1 MSGRRW
7 KQADGWAAW
16 RWLRVPIAATL
27 LAFAIAGPANGQG
40 AHLETVK
47 KHALAQVHRLETEL
61 ERGVSTKADVLLF
74 LGEPDG
80 AGEFGGFHGIRGP
93 EHAKKGPAD
102 AWYYESSQATV
113 GLAVSE
119 DLRVLLVFFDDET
132 YIGFYWFT
140 IKTSGHWQ

>member
-1 MSGRRW
+1 MSDRRW

-16 RWLRVPIAATL
+16 RRLLAPIAAAA
-27 LAFAIAGPANGQG
+27 LAVTIAGPADGQG
-40 AHLETVK
+40 AHVESVK

-61 ERGVSTKADVLLF
+61 ERGVSTKAEVLRF

-80 AGEFGGFHGIRGP
+80 AGEFGGFHGVRGP

-102 AWYYESSQATV
+102 AWYYESGKADV
-113 GLAVSE
+113 GVTVSE
-119 DLRVLLVFFDDET
+119 DMRVLLVFFDDET

-140 IKTSGHWQ
+140 IKASGHWQ